1 MSDPAAAA
9 AFFDLDRTLI
19 SGSSVFVFAVEAW
32 RAGVVPTSEIVGAT
46 AEALAFRMVGA
57 TDERSDEV
65 RMRLLAKVEGAS
77 VEELDAVARTVLP
90 KLVERVRPESR
101 GLLKMHADA
110 GRDTWI
116 VSASP
121 QAIIEPLAEALAMTG
136 GIGTKAVVADGRY
149 TSELDGSFVYGQGK
163 AEAIQKLVA
172 ERGYDLGRSYAY
184 SDSAS
189 DLPMMDLVGHP
200 VAVNPDGPLRGCCP
214 RPGMAHRRLRPQDQ
228 ARHRPRHGHGR
239 RRDGRRNRLR
249 PRPETRPSGRTGRD
263 RGSAL
268 GAIRP
273 GAQRPATGRN
283 PRLELPT
290 APTPPVGGGRTA
302 HSQRCESRRSISVG
316 SWPAPYPL
324 LRSGFLP
331 LACGWLP
338 SAVFR
343 L

>member
-1 MSDPAAAA
+1 VSDPAAAA

-65 RMRLLAKVEGAS
+65 RMRMLAKVEGAS
-77 VEELDAVARTVLP
+77 VAELDAVAQTVLP

-200 VAVNPDGPLRGCCP
+200 VAVNPDGPLEDVAHDRGWP
-214 RPGMAHRRLRPQDQ
+214 IVVF
-228 ARHRPRHGHGR
+228 ARKTKRAIALGTATAGAVMTAGIAYALGRRHGR
-239 RRDGRRNRLR
+239 VAALA
-249 PRPETRPSGRTGRD
+249 ETVALLSDQSG
-263 RGSAL
+263 L
-268 GAIRP
+268 
-273 GAQRPATGRN
+273 
-283 PRLELPT
+283 
-290 APTPPVGGGRTA
+290 A
-302 HSQRCESRRSISVG
+302 HSVRRQG
-316 SWPAPYPL
+316 AP
-324 LRSGFLP
+324 RG
-331 LACGWLP
+331 
-338 SAVFR
+338 
-343 L
+343 

>member
-46 AEALAFRMVGA
+46 SEALAFRLVGA

-90 KLVERVRPESR
+90 KLVDRVRPESR

-121 QAIIEPLAEALAMTG
+121 QAIIEPLAGALAMTG
-136 GIGTKAVVADGRY
+136 GIGTKAVVANGRY

-172 ERGYDLGRSYAY
+172 ERGYDLSRSYAY
-184 SDSAS
+184 SDSVS
-189 DLPMMDLVGHP
+189 DLPMMELVGHP
-200 VAVNPDGPLRGCCP
+200 VAVNPDGPLEDVAHDRGWP
-214 RPGMAHRRLRPQDQ
+214 IVVF
-228 ARHRPRHGHGR
+228 ARKTKRAIALGTATGWRGHGR
-239 RRDGRRNRLR
+239 RGRICSRPATRTGGCIGRNRGVAIG
-249 PRPETRPSGRTGRD
+249 T
-263 RGSAL
+263 
-268 GAIRP
+268 IRP
-273 GAQRPATGRN
+273 GAHRPTTGRN
-283 PRLELPT
+283 PRLERRDR
-290 APTPPVGGGRTA
+290 TPLG
-302 HSQRCESRRSISVG
+302 VG
-316 SWPAPYPL
+316 SLPPAGGTD
-324 LRSGFLP
+324 RTGRR
-331 LACGWLP
+331 LAWW
-338 SAVFR
+338 
-343 L
+343 